1 MKTRDSN
8 SMKEGKCV
16 WIVLYRAVTNLTS
29 DMVNVKFVLMN
40 SLQTGIE
47 WRRQGNWCSLNC
59 DEAAADCCGNRWK
72 MEACSSQVRW
82 GTCQWRLVIENSAF
96 LWLICGILLHL
107 CLHTLKGKFWPT
119 IYVSTSVAGF
129 FLKMFIFRAFEGW
142 FLFRILELTSVAV
155 FVYVH
160 FMCNFKG
167 NFKLAVLS

>member
-1 MKTRDSN
+1 
-8 SMKEGKCV
+8 MKEGKCV

-47 WRRQGNWCSLNC
+47 WRQGNWCSLNC
-59 DEAAADCCGNRWK
+59 DEAAADCCGNRGK

-96 LWLICGILLHL
+96 LWLICGMLLHL
-107 CLHTLKGKFWPT
+107 CLHNVEGKVLTNNLRFYISGW
-119 IYVSTSVAGF
+119 GF
-129 FLKMFIFRAFEGW
+129 FLKFIFRAFEGW
-142 FLFRILELTSVAV
+142 FLFRILALTSVAV
-155 FVYVH
+155 LIYVQ
-160 FMCNFKG
+160 FMCTFKG